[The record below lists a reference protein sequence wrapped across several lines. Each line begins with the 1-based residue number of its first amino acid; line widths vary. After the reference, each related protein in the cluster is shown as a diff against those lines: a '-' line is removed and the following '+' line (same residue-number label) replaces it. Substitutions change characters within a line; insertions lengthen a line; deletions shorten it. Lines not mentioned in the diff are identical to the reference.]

1 MTWMATKVEMSFCA
15 LCGSGSEIS
24 WHLDVPFFFIF
35 FFGAPHQCCT
45 GTNTNTHLGI
55 ALFLPHFVPN
65 MSPWTVHT
73 VVALRAR
80 GVWGMLLGILRWG
93 IWPSKGFRENLQ
105 SEALYMP
112 LHPPPR
118 QTDTE
123 RGRGRYLNAPGLC
136 LRAGQTQR
144 SRRHTYSIQTLLI
157 WAAYAMWQKK
167 KTSRTTR
174 ICYVWFFSFSNGD
187 LKMIIKDMWTPW
199 LWPLILHRMTQNTF
213 RYRIIQLPLQLQS
226 FLKNCMMPC
235 AHSWP

>member
-1 MTWMATKVEMSFCA
+1 M
-15 LCGSGSEIS
+15 
-24 WHLDVPFFFIF
+24 PFFFFF

-112 LHPPPR
+112 LQPPPPDR
-118 QTDTE
+118 
-123 RGRGRYLNAPGLC
+123 
-136 LRAGQTQR
+136 QTQR
-144 SRRHTYSIQTLLI
+144 EGEGDTWMPQGYVWEQGRPSARADILI
-157 WAAYAMWQKK
+157 PYKPSWYEQLMQCDKKK